1 MTNPQRPDA
10 DGVSPFGALLDQA
23 LLMEL
28 CRYRMPFG
36 KYKDALLLRL
46 PEAYLAWFARQG
58 MPGGRLG
65 MMLETALAIRANG
78 LESLVEPLIREAL
91 GEADE

>member
-1 MTNPQRPDA
+1 MANPPRS
-10 DGVSPFGALLDQA
+10 SPPGAPPLGALPDQA

-36 KYKDALLLRL
+36 KYKDTLLLRL

-58 MPGGRLG
+58 MPGGKLG

-91 GEADE
+91 SRTDE